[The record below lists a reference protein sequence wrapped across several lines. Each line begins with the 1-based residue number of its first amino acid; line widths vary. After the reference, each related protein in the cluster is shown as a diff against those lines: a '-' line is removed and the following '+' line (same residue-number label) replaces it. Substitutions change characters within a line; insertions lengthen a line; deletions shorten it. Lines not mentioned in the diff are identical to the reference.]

1 MYWIEGPENGFVSIP
16 TGIYW
21 AIVTMTTVGYGDVVA
36 STPLGKIIASL
47 MMIIGYSIIAVPAG
61 LVSTEIIQKNK
72 SCPRCKT
79 PSLSSDANYCYKC
92 GEVL

>member
-61 LVSTEIIQKNK
+61 LVSTEIIQSKNK

-79 PSLSSDANYCYKC
+79 PSLK
-92 GEVL
+92 LRRKLLL